1 MAAKKVGTLIKEAR
15 TGADMTQEQLARRI
29 KGLSAADISLAERG
43 QKDLTQAQLKE
54 IAKVTGVTQA
64 SLINAAK
71 DAAPKAAAK
80 KTTSAVKKATATKKT
95 TSSSQTSIKVTAA
108 EKKLIELYREA
119 DAETRKE
126 VVNLLKG
133 ETSSGSADS
142 ILEGIQL
149 RRGGLHGLLIGKTT
163 QSEWRTLLGE
173 PESSLSM
180 TQSMAFDYGLCE
192 GSFDVY
198 QFGGNELRLYA
209 DLDGVLFAIQL
220 CN

>member
-80 KTTSAVKKATATKKT
+80 KTTSAVKKANTTKKT
-95 TSSSQTSIKVTAA
+95 TSSSQTSMKVTAA

-142 ILEGIQL
+142 ILEGILEIAQD
-149 RRGGLHGLLIGKTT
+149 LLVGK
-163 QSEWRTLLGE
+163 
-173 PESSLSM
+173 
-180 TQSMAFDYGLCE
+180 
-192 GSFDVY
+192 
-198 QFGGNELRLYA
+198 
-209 DLDGVLFAIQL
+209 
-220 CN
+220 